1 MIIRYGVKLENEKL
15 PKVFIRKETSVP
27 MRGDEVV
34 LHDEANDRIIYCVV
48 HRREW
53 VLNSPLESDDS
64 DDTVNIYLTVRKYGE

>member
-1 MIIRYGVKLENEKL
+1 
-15 PKVFIRKETSVP
+15 

-53 VLNSPLESDDS
+53 VLNSPLERDDS